1 MPHLPHSLYPL
12 EYDMPI
18 FVSMARNWYAYI
30 HIYSWLPCLS
40 VMFLIPH
47 EFRSLCRW
55 HRYSDKHRIN
65 QFIFQ
70 ILHLKFLR
78 IKKLFLLAWNV
89 TIFTYLHS
97 SIRILCGYFSVLTTV
112 THSFFQFLAQPG
124 RIYDTSDSHTKLP
137 LCLKYP
143 KLN

>member
-1 MPHLPHSLYPL
+1 MPHLPHSWYSH
-12 EYDMPI
+12 ECDMII
-18 FVSMARNWYAYI
+18 FRSMVRNWYAYVN
-30 HIYSWLPCLS
+30 IYSWLPCLS
-40 VMFLIPH
+40 IMLLIPH

-55 HRYSDKHRIN
+55 HRYSDTHRIN

-70 ILHLKFLR
+70 IHLKFLR
-78 IKKLFLLAWNV
+78 FKKLFLSVWKA

-97 SIRILCGYFSVLTTV
+97 STRILCGYFSVLTTV

-124 RIYDTSDSHTKLP
+124 RMYDTSDSHTKLP

-143 KLN
+143 KVN